1 VLDDGSEGSVP
12 GPGHREHRGAP
23 VPLPM
28 VYASAATQRQD
39 RVEQRPALATV
50 KFVGGMLGPVLVAIG
65 AFALDRRAGWRG
77 DGLVCMGMAF
87 LVMVPIVLM
96 PGSTRLIAMGWMLTL
111 FMGGLVALYLCG
123 LRWLS

>member
-1 VLDDGSEGSVP
+1 VLDDGSEGSAP
-12 GPGHREHRGAP
+12 APGHRERYDAP
-23 VPLPM
+23 APLPM
-28 VYASAATQRQD
+28 EYASAATQRQH
-39 RVEQRPALATV
+39 RMEQKPALATL

-96 PGSTRLIAMGWMLTL
+96 PGSTRLIAMGWLLTL
-111 FMGGLVALYLCG
+111 FMGGLVALYVCG
-123 LRWLS
+123 MRWLS